1 MAKDFIRTTVV
12 QSVNVI
18 ELTLP
23 QMLDSEEFD
32 HLNSSMLKTLD
43 GKTSKPW
50 VVDVSSVDYMGS
62 SVLGLM
68 INIRQQIKTGGGK
81 LMLAGLSPQLREIF
95 RTCCLETLF
104 HIVKTR
110 ADAIRSLSDA

>member
-1 MAKDFIRTTVV
+1 MAKDFVKMSVV
-12 QSVNVI
+12 QSVHVI

-23 QMLDSEEFD
+23 QMLDSEEFN
-32 HLNSSMLKTLD
+32 HLNTSMLKTLD
-43 GKTSKPW
+43 GKTAANW

-68 INIRQQIKTGGGK
+68 INIRQQIKSGGGK
-81 LMLAGLSPQLREIF
+81 LMLAGLSPQLRDIF

-104 HIVKTR
+104 NISKTR
-110 ADAIRSLSDA
+110 ADAIRSMAT

>member
-1 MAKDFIRTTVV
+1 MPNDFVHLSVV
-12 QSVNVI
+12 QSVHVI

-32 HLNSSMLKTLD
+32 HLNSSVLKTLD
-43 GKTSKPW
+43 GKTAGSW

-68 INIRQQIKTGGGK
+68 INIRQQFKSGGGK
-81 LMLAGLSPQLREIF
+81 LMLAGLSPQLRGIF
-95 RTCCLETLF
+95 KTCCLETLF
-104 HIVKTR
+104 DIVKTR
-110 ADAIRSLSDA
+110 ADAVRSLSKG